1 MAADILGYGI
11 EAVPVG
17 KDQVQHLEMARDIA
31 RAFNKT
37 YQTDLLIEPQAIV
50 TEGLATLPGVDGRKM
65 SKSYG
70 NFIGVFDD
78 EKTLKKRVMSIVTD
92 SLGVDDVKNPE
103 SCNVFALINVFASPE
118 RREAIRAKY
127 LTPNAGYGYGHAKL
141 ELLEI
146 LTEYLRPYRES
157 REEILKHPEII
168 EAKLREGAEIMN
180 ARLDTLMQEVTRLT
194 GVA

>member
-1 MAADILGYGI
+1 
-11 EAVPVG
+11 
-17 KDQVQHLEMARDIA
+17 
-31 RAFNKT
+31 
-37 YQTDLLIEPQAIV
+37 
-50 TEGLATLPGVDGRKM
+50 M

-92 SLGVDDVKNPE
+92 SLGVDDVKDPE
-103 SCNVFALINVFASPE
+103 SCNVFALINVFATPE

-168 EAKLREGAEIMN
+168 ESKLREGAEIMN
-180 ARLDTLMQEVTRLT
+180 HRLDSLMSEVTRLT